1 VAGEIGSIVAQKPK
15 LTTPGTAPGVVHVA
29 LVVDRAGAPPAP
41 SQLAAAA
48 TELIN
53 RQHTLRP

>member
-1 VAGEIGSIVAQKPK
+1 VAGETGSTVAQKLK

-41 SQLAAAA
+41 SQLAAA

-53 RQHTLRP
+53 RQHTLLP